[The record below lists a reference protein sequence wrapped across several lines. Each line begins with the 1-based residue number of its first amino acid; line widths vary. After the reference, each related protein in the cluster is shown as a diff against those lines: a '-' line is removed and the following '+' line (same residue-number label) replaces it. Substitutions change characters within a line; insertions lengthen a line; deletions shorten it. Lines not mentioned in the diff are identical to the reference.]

1 MNNEIEVSL
10 DFINDKGELKHVN
23 FTIDKETYNMLE
35 NANISK
41 EEKERYLR
49 QKYYEYVSEKHA
61 ERRYELY
68 DEEKLEEIV
77 YYKNKENYLEEWTN
91 QMEISELK
99 DAIATLNARQKLLI
113 ELIYFKGM
121 SQKEVA
127 DLFGISKQ
135 AINKLLNKI
144 YKKLRE
150 KIKKN

>member
-1 MNNEIEVSL
+1 
-10 DFINDKGELKHVN
+10 
-23 FTIDKETYNMLE
+23 MLE

-49 QKYYEYVSEKHA
+49 QKYYEYASDKHA
-61 ERRYELY
+61 ERRYELC
-68 DEEKLEEIV
+68 DEETLEEIR
-77 YYKNKENYLEEWTN
+77 YHKNKNNYVDDLNT
-91 QMEISELK
+91 QMENKELG
-99 DAIATLNARQKLLI
+99 DAIKILNARQQLII

-121 SQKEVA
+121 TQQEVA

-150 KIKKN
+150 KIKKNLF